1 MKSGNLNFLEP
12 SGPLQACN
20 RTALP
25 FFITLLILDNTSQ
38 SLDMNFLRHI
48 MERKRSRI
56 RNYIYRK
63 EAEIHN
69 LLRGIAE
76 TVTSVQSCVKN
87 GLNDDTWP
95 VTKL

>member
-12 SGPLQACN
+12 FGPLQACN
-20 RTALP
+20 GTALP

-48 MERKRSRI
+48 MERKRRSRI
-56 RNYIYRK
+56 RNYLYRK

-69 LLRGIAE
+69 LLRGIIE

-87 GLNDDTWP
+87 G
-95 VTKL
+95 